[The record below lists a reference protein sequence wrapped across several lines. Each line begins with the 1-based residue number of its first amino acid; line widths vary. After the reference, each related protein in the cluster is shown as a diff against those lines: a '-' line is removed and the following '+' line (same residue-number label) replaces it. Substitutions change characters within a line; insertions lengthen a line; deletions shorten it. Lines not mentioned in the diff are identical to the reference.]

1 MATSPSRRARCGSSR
16 PSSRRPRT
24 KGAWVPVPSAAR
36 GLTRRPPEARIDLRW
51 RREQP
56 GIGDACGRSSWAR
69 RLACCLGSSSV
80 SRLAFHLRRKLGYC
94 SGDWSAGSRR
104 LDYVARPPPPFRKR
118 CGFAPARTLIS
129 LQANHS
135 DSGKILRLGP
145 PAECF
150 SRRAGESS
158 VWIASQK
165 TGVTRFRSGFAE
177 LCRASRHRPRRPTRA
192 LEEVDEID
200 MPNHL
205 RPPLTL

>member
-1 MATSPSRRARCGSSR
+1 
-16 PSSRRPRT
+16 
-24 KGAWVPVPSAAR
+24 VPSAAR

-56 GIGDACGRSSWAR
+56 EIGDARGRSSWAR
-69 RLACCLGSSSV
+69 PLACCLGSSSV

-135 DSGKILRLGP
+135 DSGKILRLGT

-158 VWIASQK
+158 AWIASQK
-165 TGVTRFRSGFAE
+165 TGVTRTDHASRSCAAG
-177 LCRASRHRPRRPTRA
+177 SRHRPRRPTRA
-192 LEEVDEID
+192 LEEVDDVGRLFARPDRHAEPPPPSVD
-200 MPNHL
+200 FVTPSTL
-205 RPPLTL
+205 RSAC